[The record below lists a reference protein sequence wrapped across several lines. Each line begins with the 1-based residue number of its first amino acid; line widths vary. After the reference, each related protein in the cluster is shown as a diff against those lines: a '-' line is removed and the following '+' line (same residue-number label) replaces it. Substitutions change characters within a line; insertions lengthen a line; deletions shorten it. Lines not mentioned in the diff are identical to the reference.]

1 MTSTLG
7 RIKMFSGRLFYFYL
21 TETFYSLIHFQKQQI
36 DFDACLDQRP
46 EYHRSKLNWDTDDGV
61 PLAVSTGSQCSSRL
75 LSMRSC
81 HCLLEMPSSDNT
93 KRLTRGSLVTALL
106 LPKLIT

>member
-1 MTSTLG
+1 MAMSSPGVFEMKRVLVITL
-7 RIKMFSGRLFYFYL
+7 L
-21 TETFYSLIHFQKQQI
+21 TFFLQI

-46 EYHRSKLNWDTDDGV
+46 EYHRAKLNWDTDDGV

-75 LSMRSC
+75 LSLRSC
-81 HCLLEMPSSDNT
+81 HCLLEMPSSDST